1 MKCYVKV
8 VALFLSGVLML
19 GGCGTGKDSAG
30 GQAQGGN
37 VVGNNKGTVSVTVY
51 APQVLQPLE
60 SINAE
65 GLDELV
71 AEMSGY
77 KKVDADSCNKKI
89 ARKDSIMETLYPL
102 ATELVKNS
110 TVIEAS
116 AEKAFGKD
124 VEVLFYDLV
133 FNGSYGNLP
142 ANTMVDSL
150 ENDMTFADAGIQAD
164 AEIEVAACYVIKEV
178 DTDATYIYNPAHIM
192 MSVPK
197 DEETSTVYVLL
208 AAVEEDTKLKAPA
221 VGGYTAEWRVSIMPE
236 EYDDEI
242 KVKDSLSNLW
252 LQLTEYIAPQDRFTG
267 EYKEK
272 EFASDPGMFSSNT
285 IFTVKFEEGSRPDVV
300 LISPNGKV
308 YTSSSENDWMFTLSE
323 DATSITM
330 DCYEVSDAPWTI
342 RVYKKDTKT
351 VNVTMWYK

>member
-8 VALFLSGVLML
+8 VALLLSGVLML
-19 GGCGTGKDSAG
+19 GGCGSGKDGAG
-30 GQAQGGN
+30 GQLQGGN
-37 VVGNNKGTVSVTVY
+37 AAGNNKGTVSVTVY
-51 APQVLQPLE
+51 APKVLQPLDGV
-60 SINAE
+60 NAAD
-65 GLDELV
+65 LDELV

-77 KKVDADSCNKKI
+77 KKVDADSCSKKI

-102 ATELVKNS
+102 ATELIENS

-116 AEKAFGKD
+116 AEEAFGKD

-133 FNGSYGNLP
+133 FNGSCGNLP

-164 AEIEVAACYVIKEV
+164 SEIEVVACYVIKEV
-178 DTDATYIYNPAHIM
+178 DTGATYIYNPTHIM

-208 AAVEEDTKLKAPA
+208 AAVEEDATLKVPV

-236 EYDDEI
+236 EYDDKI
-242 KVKDSLSNLW
+242 KVKDTLSNLW

-272 EFASDPGMFSSNT
+272 EFASEPGLFSSNT
-285 IFTVKFEEGSRPDVV
+285 IFTIKFEEGSRPDVV
-300 LISPNGKV
+300 ITSPGGKV
-308 YTSSSENDWMFTLSE
+308 YTSSSENDWWFTLSE

-330 DCYEVSDAPWTI
+330 DFYETSDEPWII

>member
-37 VVGNNKGTVSVTVY
+37 VVGNSKGNVSVTMY
-51 APQVLQPLE
+51 APGVLQPLGGV
-60 SINAE
+60 NAE

-77 KKVDADSCNKKI
+77 IKVDADSCNDKI
-89 ARKDSIMETLYPL
+89 ARKKSIKETLYPM
-102 ATELVKNS
+102 ATELLENS
-110 TVIEAS
+110 TKVEAS

-124 VEVLFYDLV
+124 VEVLFYDLI
-133 FNGSYGNLP
+133 FNGSCGDIP
-142 ANTMVDSL
+142 ANTMIDTL
-150 ENDMTFADAGIQAD
+150 PDDMTFADAGIQAD
-164 AEIEVAACYVIKEV
+164 AEIEVMACYVIKET
-178 DTDATYIYNPAHIM
+178 DTETTHIYTPVHIM

-242 KVKDSLSNLW
+242 KVKDPLSNLW

-272 EFASDPGMFSSNT
+272 EFASEPGLFSTNT
-285 IFTVKFEEGSRPDVV
+285 VFTIKFEEGSRPDVV
-300 LISPNGKV
+300 ITSPGGKV
-308 YTSSSENDWMFTLSE
+308 YTSSSENDWWFTLSE

-330 DCYEVSDAPWTI
+330 DFYATSDEPWTI
-342 RVYKKDTKT
+342 RVYKKDDKT
-351 VNVTMWYK
+351 VNVSMSYK